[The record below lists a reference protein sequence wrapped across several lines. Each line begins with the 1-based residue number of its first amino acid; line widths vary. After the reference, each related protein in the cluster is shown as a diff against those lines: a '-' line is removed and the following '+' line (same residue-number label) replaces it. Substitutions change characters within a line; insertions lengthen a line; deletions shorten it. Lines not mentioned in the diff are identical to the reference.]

1 MSFDKMTLNQRIQA
15 ANIDCMRHPK
25 FALLSG
31 VIMMGKSE
39 VTDNLPTAATNG
51 RDKLYGADFITPLN
65 RKQLRYLVLHENF
78 HVALKHC
85 VLYKDIKKKWARKT
99 NKAQDYVI
107 NGLIEEMDPGF
118 TFVERPSKGILVD
131 PRFNGMSF
139 QQVFNLLPDDADDEG
154 GGGGKDDNPFDEHI
168 DADDLSF
175 DEQQDL
181 SRQID
186 DANRQGQ
193 MLARKLAGK
202 DGGGS
207 DIFGLAADRSTDWVS
222 ALREF
227 IQSVS
232 TGDDNSRFAPPNK
245 RLLAAGFILPSHFT
259 ESIGEIIIAADT
271 SGSMG
276 PYYKLLFGEVSI
288 ICQQTKPAAVRVLWW
303 DTSVCGDQVFTAT
316 DYDQIATL
324 LKPKGGGGTT
334 PQVVVDY
341 IVKHKIDAKAII
353 WLSDGYIGCDDPITT
368 MPSLW
373 GVVDNDSFVAKH
385 GKTLHIKL

>member
-107 NGLIEEMDPGF
+107 NALIEEMDPGF

-131 PRFNGMSF
+131 PKFNGMSF

-276 PYYKLLFGEVSI
+276 PYYKLLFGEVST

-341 IVKHKIDAKAII
+341 IVKHKIDAKAIV